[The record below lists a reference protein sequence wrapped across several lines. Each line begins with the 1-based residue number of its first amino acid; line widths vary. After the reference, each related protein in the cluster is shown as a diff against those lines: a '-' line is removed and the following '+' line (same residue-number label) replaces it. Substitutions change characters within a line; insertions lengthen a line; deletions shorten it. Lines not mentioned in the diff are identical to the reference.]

1 MSRTTLIK
9 LIHVAR
15 RELQLDD
22 DTYRAFL
29 VQCTGKTS
37 CRELSVAQLER
48 VLDAM
53 KERGFKKQKKHPRRR
68 FKGHVTPREKIYKIW
83 QQMFQDGFVADGSD
97 AALDKYVARLTARR
111 NGGQPASMVGG
122 RQYITEDPEINR
134 YRPRILVNEDS
145 LTVGG
150 ASIRGEWY
158 KARMLGESRTTEITV
173 AGWREQGDSGPLW
186 QTNRLVDIDD
196 SIQNLKTT
204 WLISGVTWTD
214 GAQGRMTVLALVPP
228 ESLDMPEMKA
238 KTKKTKAVATWD

>member
-1 MSRTTLIK
+1 MITRKTPLNLIITRASSVRAGVSLVLGKNILAARGRFSWRERNSQYIIKGTTSAGGK
-9 LIHVAR
+9 LW
-15 RELQLDD
+15 D
-22 DTYRAFL
+22 
-29 VQCTGKTS
+29 S
-37 CRELSVAQLER
+37 
-48 VLDAM
+48 
-53 KERGFKKQKKHPRRR
+53 
-68 FKGHVTPREKIYKIW
+68 
-83 QQMFQDGFVADGSD
+83 
-97 AALDKYVARLTARR
+97 
-111 NGGQPASMVGG
+111 QPASMVGG

-173 AGWREQGDSGPLW
+173 AGWREQGDTGALW

-238 KTKKTKAVATWD
+238 KTKKSAKAVATWD